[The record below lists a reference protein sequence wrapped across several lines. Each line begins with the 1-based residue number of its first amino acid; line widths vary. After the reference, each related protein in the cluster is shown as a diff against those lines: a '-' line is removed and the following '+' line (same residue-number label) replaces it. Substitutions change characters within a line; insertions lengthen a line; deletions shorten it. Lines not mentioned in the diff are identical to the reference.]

1 MTEATNQR
9 LSTVLA
15 SWTKTEMETL
25 TLLPAVTEE
34 GSDQDEE
41 FLCENCLSAEDAARE
56 ILYRFEQVWGV
67 CGGRLILVTPP
78 EIRFRDS
85 YRGVRWSSYVR
96 FRLWRP
102 S

>member
-1 MTEATNQR
+1 MTEAVNQR

-15 SWTKTEMETL
+15 SWINTEMETL

-41 FLCENCLSAEDAARE
+41 FLCEGYSAEDAARE
-56 ILYRFEQVWGV
+56 LLCRFEQVWGV
-67 CGGRLILVTPP
+67 CGGRLVLVTPP
-78 EIRFRDS
+78 EIKFKDS

>member
-1 MTEATNQR
+1 MTEAANQR

-25 TLLPAVTEE
+25 TLLPAVTEK

-41 FLCENCLSAEDAARE
+41 FLCEGYSAEDAARE
-56 ILYRFEQVWGV
+56 ILYRFEQVWAIS
-67 CGGRLILVTPP
+67 GGRLIWVVPP